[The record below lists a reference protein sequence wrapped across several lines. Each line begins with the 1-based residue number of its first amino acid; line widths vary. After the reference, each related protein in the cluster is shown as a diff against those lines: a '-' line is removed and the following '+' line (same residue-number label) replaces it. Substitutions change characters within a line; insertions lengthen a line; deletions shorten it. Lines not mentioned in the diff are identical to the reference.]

1 MYHTHYSVIVVQIND
16 VCWWCFVQSSR
27 LLQIWKA
34 PFSPQLVWMT
44 TFTLIF
50 FANQFFCT
58 VLVLLF
64 SFSLSCCLTFCNI
77 LMTTGF
83 PMSTVK
89 RNKCVQFRTFVV
101 RSIQYNS
108 VICWNEF
115 KKKLFRFFTQCY
127 QWAKSEWSLSL
138 NLELIIYWIR
148 LIELKFVWFESNRH
162 VFKSTRFHCQANN
175 KKLGKHIITKHSM
188 IVCFHCMRPF
198 HRSPQ
203 SKLVNQDYCSS
214 ISF

>member
-16 VCWWCFVQSSR
+16 VCWWCFGQSSR

-89 RNKCVQFRTFVV
+89 RNECVQFRTFVV

-115 KKKLFRFFTQCY
+115 KKKIISFFY
-127 QWAKSEWSLSL
+127 SMLSVGEVWMKFVLEFGTDYLL
-138 NLELIIYWIR
+138 NSFNWIKIR
-148 LIELKFVWFESNRH
+148 LIRIES
-162 VFKSTRFHCQANN
+162 SCLQ
-175 KKLGKHIITKHSM
+175 
-188 IVCFHCMRPF
+188 
-198 HRSPQ
+198 
-203 SKLVNQDYCSS
+203 VNSIPLPGEQQKAWKAHHHETQYDCLFSLHAAVSS
-214 ISF
+214 LSAV